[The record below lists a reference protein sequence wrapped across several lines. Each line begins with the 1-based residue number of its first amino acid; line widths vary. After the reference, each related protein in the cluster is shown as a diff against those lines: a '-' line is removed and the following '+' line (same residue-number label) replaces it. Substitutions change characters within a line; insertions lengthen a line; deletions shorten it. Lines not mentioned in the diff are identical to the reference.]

1 MTEEELEIKQILLNI
16 CQKQKYNDIKK
27 TIFMKGISREYVQD
41 TYDRFKDFLTEN
53 DKKILMQY
61 TDITLVEK
69 QNQDNQE
76 I

>member
-1 MTEEELEIKQILLNI
+1 
-16 CQKQKYNDIKK
+16 
-27 TIFMKGISREYVQD
+27 MKGISREYVQD